1 METIV
6 TEIEVRLNSRSLTYL
21 NEESVYDLLIPN
33 YLIYGRHI
41 NTDN

>member
-21 NEESVYDLLIPN
+21 NEENVYDLSIPN